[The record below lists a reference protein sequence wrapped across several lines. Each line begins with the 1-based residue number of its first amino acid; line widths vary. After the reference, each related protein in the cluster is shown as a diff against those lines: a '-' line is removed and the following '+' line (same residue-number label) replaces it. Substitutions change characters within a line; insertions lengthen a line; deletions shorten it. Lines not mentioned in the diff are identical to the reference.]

1 MPQTHDSE
9 LLFTHTLL
17 SASNAK
23 IVKKQILPDSPIVKP
38 YRKTWQCESTYP
50 LLHRTGGRRD
60 PMMIGDEQP
69 VEGFSEMG
77 LRQFSTVSLITKY
90 TKNTEGIPLSSND
103 ISLYCT
109 VGDQKCIFRVI
120 WKKLDCHWTKFTD
133 IWQNMNV
140 MWALHSE
147 GLPKRCIYH
156 YHCYFWPGVPVV
168 AEAANGS
175 SPFFPQLPQRI
186 CRPTQRW
193 GEKDSI
199 AVVIRVLNNYPIIEW
214 VTIYGGFPHSL
225 FPLSGSAQSNPT
237 RESESCPTI
246 FSKLPPIFG
255 LKLSQ

>member
-1 MPQTHDSE
+1 MW
-9 LLFTHTLL
+9 
-17 SASNAK
+17 
-23 IVKKQILPDSPIVKP
+23 V
-38 YRKTWQCESTYP
+38 Y
-50 LLHRTGGRRD
+50 
-60 PMMIGDEQP
+60 
-69 VEGFSEMG
+69 
-77 LRQFSTVSLITKY
+77 VSIITQ
-90 TKNTEGIPLSSND
+90 NWREERSND
-103 ISLYCT
+103 DRRRAACW
-109 VGDQKCIFRVI
+109 GIFRDGPPTIQHSEFDYKIYEEYGGNPVI
-120 WKKLDCHWTKFTD
+120 FKWHFTILHCRGSKMYFQSYLEKIGLHWTKFTD

-140 MWALHSE
+140 MGALYSE

-255 LKLSQ
+255 LRLSQ